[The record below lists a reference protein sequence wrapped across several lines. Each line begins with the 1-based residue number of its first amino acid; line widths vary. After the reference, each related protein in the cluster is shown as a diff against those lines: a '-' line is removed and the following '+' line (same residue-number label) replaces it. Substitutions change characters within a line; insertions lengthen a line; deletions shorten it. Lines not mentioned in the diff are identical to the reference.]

1 MADRVQRAFRLLSP
15 LITFVVVL
23 AVWQLVATTAEPRWL
38 PDLRLVGQ
46 GVMDRVT
53 SGDLVSAG
61 TSTLRTLGLG
71 LVVTLGI
78 GAVVATALALSDV
91 IDEALTTVLGALM
104 SVPAVALIPVFIFVW
119 GLSDAT
125 MIASIVAYG
134 VLPLTLQWATA
145 LREVPEHL
153 VEMSRGFAARKS
165 QVARTVYLPSVAPLL
180 LTGVRVTVVQGIK
193 GVITAEVIIGTIGI
207 GRLLTERSA
216 TFDLAGVW
224 SVIVLIVLIS
234 IASYAVLTWLESRVS
249 RWAD

>member
-1 MADRVQRAFRLLSP
+1 MPSPARRLLRQVSP
-15 LITFVVVL
+15 LITFVIVL
-23 AVWQLVATTAEPRWL
+23 AIWQLIAMTAEPRWL
-38 PDLRLVGQ
+38 PELGRIGQ
-46 GVMDRVT
+46 GVVDRVT
-53 SGDLVSAG
+53 SGDLAAAG
-61 TSTLRTLGLG
+61 ASTLRTLGLG
-71 LVVTLGI
+71 LVVTLGL
-78 GAVVATALALSDV
+78 GGLMATALALSDV

-125 MIASIVAYG
+125 MIASIVAYA

-145 LREVPEHL
+145 LREVPENL
-153 VEMSRGFAARKS
+153 IEMSRSFAAGRA
-165 QVARTVYLPSVAPLL
+165 QIARTVYLPSVAPLL
-180 LTGVRVTVVQGIK
+180 LTGIRVTVVQGIK
-193 GVITAEVIIGTIGI
+193 GVVTAEVIVGTIGI

-234 IASYAVLTWLESRVS
+234 IASYALLTWLESRIS